1 MKGPNREAWLRSAYA
16 MLRKELLPEA
26 PEAVAV
32 TWGFPSRGATS
43 RRKRRIGECWGR
55 SGIKGKVEGDHVIL
69 VSPTI
74 TEPAEIV
81 DTLLHEMV
89 HASLPEGT
97 GHRKGFSQLAA
108 RVGLVK
114 PWTATTASPEL
125 KVKIGAILAKLGPW
139 PGGALVARPKEKSR
153 QLKAVC
159 KCGRILRLSAKVAA
173 EGEVICGLCATEF
186 KLEV

>member
-1 MKGPNREAWLRSAYA
+1 MKVPNREAWLRAAYA
-16 MLRKELLPEA
+16 MLRKDLLPEA
-26 PEAVAV
+26 PEHCAV

-43 RRKRRIGECWGR
+43 RRRRTIGECWSR
-55 SGIKGKVEGDHVIL
+55 SGINGKVEGDHIIL

-74 TEPAEIV
+74 SEPAKIV

-97 GHRKGFSQLAA
+97 GHRKGFSRLAA

-125 KVKIGAILAKLGPW
+125 KAKIEAMLAKLGPW
-139 PGGALVARPKEKSR
+139 PGGQIVAKPREKSR

-159 KCGRILRLSAKVAA
+159 KCGRILRMSAKVAA
-173 EGEVICGLCATEF
+173 EGEVICGLCASEF